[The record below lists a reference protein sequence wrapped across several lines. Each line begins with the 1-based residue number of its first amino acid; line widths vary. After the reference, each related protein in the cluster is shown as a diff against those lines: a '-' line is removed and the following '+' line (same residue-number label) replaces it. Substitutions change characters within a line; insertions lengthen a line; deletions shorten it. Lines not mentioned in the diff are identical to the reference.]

1 MNYIGKEELERQRSV
16 IDTGNFPFEM
26 KMVDLAIGGRP
37 VTDYAPDFWLINSE
51 GNFET
56 GYITSSWWSSELQAN
71 IAMGW
76 VGVGYSALE
85 TKLKVH
91 LPDMYSI
98 ESDVAVEG
106 RVVEIP
112 FRESVNPN
120 VREKLKNNES
130 SNKA

>member
-1 MNYIGKEELERQRSV
+1 
-16 IDTGNFPFEM
+16 M
-26 KMVDLAIGGRP
+26 KMVELAIGGRP

-56 GYITSSWWSSELQAN
+56 GYITSPCWSSELQTN

-76 VGVGYSALE
+76 VDVDYSALE

-98 ESDVAVEG
+98 ESNVAVDG

-112 FRESVNPN
+112 LRESVNPN
-120 VREKLKNNES
+120 APEKLKNNES